1 MAAEMQS
8 SIEIS
13 WRFAAFHGFF
23 ALKLVQMVGECMV
36 IFLLHI
42 RSGARVSKKDLKSDN
57 WLP

>member
-13 WRFAAFHGFF
+13 WRFAAFHGCF

-36 IFLLHI
+36 YSCCIYVAELGSQRRI
-42 RSGARVSKKDLKSDN
+42 
-57 WLP
+57 